1 MTNTKEQIKAL
12 VDCAQKAEYELMA
25 ASIQHNC
32 HSCDE
37 TATLLGNALLAFT
50 AGEDATPQD
59 DVERVA
65 RAIYE
70 TDPRADEDGY
80 WMPWEVYKHADD
92 QGYERLVEAA
102 KAAIAAKPRR
112 EEARPVTPEGKP
124 IFGEDSAWDVKS
136 YLTAMGTSRQLSED
150 EAVEVM
156 ADTYEK
162 AFESC
167 LGNRSIRRFYA
178 LRAAYRALLAASA
191 KGGK

>member
-1 MTNTKEQIKAL
+1 MSEEIENFIIPH
-12 VDCAQKAEYELMA
+12 
-25 ASIQHNC
+25 ASR
-32 HSCDE
+32 
-37 TATLLGNALLAFT
+37 NA
-50 AGEDATPQD
+50 
-59 DVERVA
+59 
-65 RAIYE
+65 
-70 TDPRADEDGY
+70 
-80 WMPWEVYKHADD
+80 
-92 QGYERLVEAA
+92 ERLAEELA
-102 KAAIAAKPRR
+102 KAAVEVLAAHGVKGLVVKPFSKQGFDIKNPDPLFTHLEFNITCTGWERELPAIQQNQANPEQGARDGKRECALQAIKVVTDAKPRR

>member
-70 TDPRADEDGY
+70 TDPRADENGY
-80 WMPWEVYKHADD
+80 WMLWEVYKHADD

-136 YLTAMGTSRQLSED
+136 YLAGI
-150 EAVEVM
+150 
-156 ADTYEK
+156 ADADKYLKEQG
-162 AFESC
+162 A
-167 LGNRSIRRFYA
+167 
-178 LRAAYRALLAASA
+178 
-191 KGGK
+191 